1 LSRTIS
7 PELFNLLLLIIIA
20 NGAPI
25 LARKLINRRFKL
37 AVDFGQKLPDK
48 NHLFGTSKIWRGIL
62 ASLLATTLA
71 AWLLSH
77 PPETGTLIAFY
88 AMSGNLFASFIK
100 RRLSMKP
107 GSMAPL
113 LDQVPESLLP
123 AYLLKDAFNL
133 DGSAI
138 TGLTLDFYHHKGT
151 LNSFSYTLQIRCAKT
166 ALLIFAD

>member
-1 LSRTIS
+1 MN

-25 LARKLINRRFKL
+25 LARKLLNNRFNL

-48 NHLFGTSKIWRGIL
+48 NQLFGSSKTWRGIL
-62 ASLLATTLA
+62 ASLLATTVA
-71 AWLLSH
+71 AWLSGH

-88 AMSGNLFASFIK
+88 AMSGDLFASFIK

-133 DGSAI
+133 DGSVI
-138 TGLTLDFYHHKGT
+138 TVL
-151 LNSFSYTLQIRCAKT
+151 I
-166 ALLIFAD
+166 LIFIIIELILSHILYKYGIRKQPY